1 MKPANL
7 ILSRILAACVSLCL
21 LASCSPYRT
30 FSIAPPPAQLSS
42 LALFFPGNDG
52 PTRSL
57 GECLAF
63 AFREAGFDVM
73 EIRPGTL
80 APGSETPGDRLL
92 HEKDLALLAG
102 RIPGRLLIQG
112 RYGEIR
118 HAGLLEDTYHQVL
131 VVQVVDLR
139 LKRPVGQVHIYS
151 EDRPAIL
158 PTDRMELSRQ
168 LRRSLSN
175 IQPEVRR

>member
-1 MKPANL
+1 MKPSLL
-7 ILSRILAACVSLCL
+7 IPALALSLFL
-21 LASCSPYRT
+21 LESCSPYRT
-30 FSIAPPPAQLSS
+30 FSIAPPAARLGS
-42 LALFFPGNDG
+42 LALFFPGDDA

-57 GECLAF
+57 GECIAF
-63 AFREAGFDVM
+63 AFREAGFDVV
-73 EIRPGTL
+73 EI
-80 APGSETPGDRLL
+80 APGSLAPVIETPGDRLL
-92 HEKDLALLAG
+92 DEKDLSLLAG

-112 RYGEIR
+112 RYGEVR

-131 VVQVVDLR
+131 VVQVLDLR

-151 EDRPAIL
+151 EDRPSIL

-168 LRRSLSN
+168 LRRSLSS